1 MPPQPGTTLGPY
13 QIDVPLGAGGMGEVY
28 RARDTKLDRDVAIKV
43 LPQAFTSDSVVRERG
58 GKMRTRLTLSLV
70 GLLLILGAR
79 GTSAE
84 VMRWQVDGET
94 REAIVYAPAA
104 SRGSERVPLV
114 LSFHGYGDNMQN
126 FQHTNVHV
134 AWPDAIVVYFQ
145 GLSTRRGL
153 AGWQVERGHSV
164 DRDLKLVDV
173 ALASLRRTYNV
184 DDDRIYATGFSN
196 GGMFTYLLWTERPGV
211 FAAYAPVAG
220 YLRPSVRPEQPRPL
234 FHVAG
239 ERDRVV
245 SFSDQQAAIEIAIEV
260 NGGGAT
266 TTRCGDGCTI
276 YGPGTPAPIMTWI
289 HSGGHIYPRGIAE
302 RIVSFFRDHSRT
314 R

>member
-1 MPPQPGTTLGPY
+1 MSIRPTHVG
-13 QIDVPLGAGGMGEVY
+13 
-28 RARDTKLDRDVAIKV
+28 
-43 LPQAFTSDSVVRERG
+43 
-58 GKMRTRLTLSLV
+58 LV

-79 GTSAE
+79 GASAE

-104 SRGSERVPLV
+104 AREGERLPLV
-114 LSFHGYGDNMQN
+114 LSFHGRGDNAQN
-126 FQHTNVHV
+126 FQRTDVHV

-145 GLSTRRGL
+145 GLETRGGL
-153 AGWQVERGHSV
+153 SGWQVDRGEDR

-173 ALASLRRTYNV
+173 ALASLRRTYDV
-184 DDDRIYATGFSN
+184 DDDRIYVTGFSN
-196 GGMFTYLLWTERPGV
+196 GGMFTYLLWAERPGV

-220 YLRPSVRPEQPRPL
+220 RIGSSARPTEPRPL

-239 ERDRVV
+239 EQDPQVR
-245 SFSDQQAAIEIAIEV
+245 FADQKAAIETAVDV
-260 NGGGAT
+260 NGVGAS

-276 YGPGTPAPIMTWI
+276 YGPDTPAPVMAWI
-289 HSGGHIYPRGIAE
+289 HSGGHVYPRGTSE
-302 RIVSFFRDHSRT
+302 RIVSFFQDHPRT

>member
-1 MPPQPGTTLGPY
+1 
-13 QIDVPLGAGGMGEVY
+13 
-28 RARDTKLDRDVAIKV
+28 
-43 LPQAFTSDSVVRERG
+43 
-58 GKMRTRLTLSLV
+58 MRTRLTHVCLV

-79 GTSAE
+79 GVSAE

-104 SRGSERVPLV
+104 SRGSGGVPLV

-126 FQHTNVHV
+126 FQRTNVHV

-145 GLSTRRGL
+145 GLETRGGRP
-153 AGWQVERGHSV
+153 GWQVESGDGV
-164 DRDLKLVDV
+164 DRDLKLIDV
-173 ALASLRRTYNV
+173 ALASLRETYDV

-196 GGMFTYLLWTERPGV
+196 GGMFTYLLWAERPGV

-220 YLRPSVRPEQPRPL
+220 LLRPSVRPQQPRPL
-234 FHVAG
+234 VHVAG

-245 SFSDQQAAIEIAIEV
+245 SFSAQGTAIEIAIEV
-260 NGGGAT
+260 NDVGAT
-266 TTRCGDGCTI
+266 PTRCGDGCMI
-276 YGPGTPAPIMTWI
+276 YGPDTPAPVMTWF
-289 HSGGHIYPRGIAE
+289 HSGGHVYPRGTAE